1 MTPSTPAIAN
11 TASQRVGS
19 LMRLRPRL
27 LALWLCG
34 ALAPSRVNPS
44 SLWGEPVFE
53 EGGGNKETAALPTL
67 RPRSAEGPVHPPHFE
82 RTERPREKHFA
93 DDCSLDP
100 TLGAGAMVGI
110 EGAVPHHRNLSDQ
123 RAFFAPDPL
132 RVGGRPCIFPVRL
145 PGAALSCP

>member
-1 MTPSTPAIAN
+1 MTPRTPAIAN

-19 LMRLRPRL
+19 LMTLRPRL

-82 RTERPREKHFA
+82 RTERPREEHLLTTA
-93 DDCSLDP
+93 PWPSTRCGRDSRCVENSSLQ
-100 TLGAGAMVGI
+100 GI
-110 EGAVPHHRNLSDQ
+110 
-123 RAFFAPDPL
+123 
-132 RVGGRPCIFPVRL
+132 
-145 PGAALSCP
+145 